1 MTYIRQNVITLA
13 VNMSNL
19 KKNGMK
25 KLFKKLIEMAAV
37 ALIPIIA
44 DWIKESLENLKKKIE
59 TEIKDEKD
67 LVP

>member
-1 MTYIRQNVITLA
+1 
-13 VNMSNL
+13 MSNL

-44 DWIKESLENLKKKIE
+44 DWIKDSLENLKKKIE
-59 TEIKDEKD
+59 AEIEDEKD

>member
-13 VNMSNL
+13 VNMSHL

-59 TEIKDEKD
+59 AEIKDEKD